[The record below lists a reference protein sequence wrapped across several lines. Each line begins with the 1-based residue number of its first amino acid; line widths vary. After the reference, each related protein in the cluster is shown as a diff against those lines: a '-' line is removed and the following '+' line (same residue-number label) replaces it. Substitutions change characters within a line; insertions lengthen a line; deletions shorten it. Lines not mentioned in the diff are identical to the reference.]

1 MKLFKLLY
9 LMLIIFPIAIIYG
22 SIIAFITLI
31 EYIIDKSKMK

>member
-9 LMLIIFPIAIIYG
+9 LMLILFPIAIIYA

-31 EYIIDKSKMK
+31 EYIIDKSKIK